1 MHISLCVV
9 SWLAGISQRLNER
22 SADSHSLTRAWGVI
36 PIHLMELSPGSFRTF
51 VVGTSY
57 QLGNLVSSASS
68 TIEARIG
75 ERFPLPSIEKDGKTI
90 KRYEYGTVIAI
101 FMGCTFAYVILL
113 TFLGPEYKGRAMG
126 VGMLLNHEVVVVVD
140 FANCDFLHSP

>member
-1 MHISLCVV
+1 
-9 SWLAGISQRLNER
+9 
-22 SADSHSLTRAWGVI
+22 
-36 PIHLMELSPGSFRTF
+36 MELSPGSFRTF

-68 TIEARIG
+68 TIESRIG
-75 ERFPLPSIEKDGKTI
+75 ERFPLPPVEKDGKTI

-113 TFLGPEYKGRAMG
+113 TFLGPEYKNRSMSAGECVFSNEEGTAADNTALGKDVDLQEAAGSEAFDNATHVVHNTSG
-126 VGMLLNHEVVVVVD
+126 V
-140 FANCDFLHSP
+140 HSGDSRDEKV

>member
-1 MHISLCVV
+1 
-9 SWLAGISQRLNER
+9 
-22 SADSHSLTRAWGVI
+22 
-36 PIHLMELSPGSFRTF
+36 MELSPGSFRTF

-68 TIEARIG
+68 TIESRIG
-75 ERFPLPSIEKDGKTI
+75 ERFSLPPVEVKGKII

-113 TFLGPEYKGRAMG
+113 TFLGPEYKGRSMG
-126 VGMLLNHEVVVVVD
+126 AGKYICNFRGIE
-140 FANCDFLHSP
+140 SS

>member
-1 MHISLCVV
+1 M
-9 SWLAGISQRLNER
+9 
-22 SADSHSLTRAWGVI
+22 I

-75 ERFPLPSIEKDGKTI
+75 ERFPLPPVEKDGKMI

-126 VGMLLNHEVVVVVD
+126 VGMLFGHR
-140 FANCDFLHSP
+140 